1 MNKTYKLIYAPYRA
15 YRPIKIGPFL
25 IHIPYT
31 VKEYI
36 LLKNNKEES
45 ILYVEKEVKHVQ

>member
-1 MNKTYKLIYAPYRA
+1 MYKLVYAPYRA

-25 IHIPYT
+25 IKLPYT

-36 LLKNNKEES
+36 LFHNDKEVTLLYANNK
-45 ILYVEKEVKHVQ
+45 